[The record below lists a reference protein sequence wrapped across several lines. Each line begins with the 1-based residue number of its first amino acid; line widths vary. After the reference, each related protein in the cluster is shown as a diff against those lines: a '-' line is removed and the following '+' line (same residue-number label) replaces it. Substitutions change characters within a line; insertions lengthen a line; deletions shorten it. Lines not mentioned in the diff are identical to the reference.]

1 MARIDNLLKLVTE
14 RRFNEIEDLWTDMIT
29 DDSIKL
35 DEYLSITDAVYGTGD
50 SARAVLLLE
59 LLSEYLEAEKQY
71 EKAIKIQKKLLRYQ
85 PESNQIRNKLIS
97 LYRKQY
103 KNSVN
108 IEEYLQYSGLSG
120 SGPIMK
126 AIQNFEDYVCYDVG
140 ISFYFER
147 YGMGKVVAV
156 IPGKREIVV
165 DFEKK
170 KQHFLTIDVA
180 KGLLTPITEDHF
192 LYAKYEDS
200 EKLRSLILDRPVDVV
215 LMILR
220 SFPEPMSATRIKEY
234 LRDIVGEAQLGK
246 FWERVRKQLE
256 KHDNIRAVGKTSK
269 TYSYV
274 DSVADKESQAIE
286 AFHQAKLREKYEL
299 AAEYA
304 NKMPRVF
311 EKLTPHLI
319 QMSRLAQT
327 DHPGIAF
334 EILTLFREK
343 NIETQLSYSIEDL
356 LGKNTPENII
366 KDITNPQN
374 GARFLSYI
382 KDKHPDTWPDTAST
396 ILLATNDFKI
406 MDAVSELLNDMP
418 DKLEDLHL
426 RILAMPKI
434 HQKQFHWMLKKIESG
449 PLSHY
454 FRPDLI
460 PRFIDS
466 PAYVQGI
473 KATMKK
479 ILALKN
485 FDDLIAR
492 ANSGDAQRI
501 QESIKNSVVFN
512 DHEKSGY
519 LRILEHYFP
528 TLAEEKT
535 DIIYSTQ
542 TALVR
547 KKKELERLLTVEIPE
562 NKKEISRAR
571 EFGDL
576 SENFEYKS
584 AKEKQDQLYA
594 KVKHI
599 EAELVKVRVIDPVL
613 INADAAGVGTEITLQ
628 STKDGSTIVY
638 TILGRWDTDLS
649 NNVLSNEAP
658 LAQNLLGKKIK
669 DIVNIKDIEY
679 RILAIKPAIQ

>member
-1 MARIDNLLKLVTE
+1 MAGIDDLLKLVAE
-14 RRFNEIEDLWTDMIT
+14 RRFDEIEDLWTDIIT
-29 DDSIKL
+29 DDSIEL
-35 DEYLSITDAVYGTGD
+35 DEYLSVTDAVHGTGD
-50 SARAVLLLE
+50 SARAALLLE
-59 LLSEYLEAEKQY
+59 LVSDYLEAEKQH
-71 EKAIKIQKKLLRYQ
+71 EKAIKIQKKMLRYQ
-85 PESNQIRNKLIS
+85 PESSQIRNKLIS

-120 SGPIMK
+120 SAPIMK

-140 ISFYFER
+140 SSFYFER

-170 KQHFLTIDVA
+170 KQHFLTIDIA

-200 EKLRSLILDRPVDVV
+200 EKLKSLALERPVDLV

-220 SFPEPMSATRIKEY
+220 SFPEPMSASRIKEY
-234 LRDIVGEAQLGK
+234 LRDIINEAQLGK
-246 FWERVRKQLE
+246 FWERVRKHLE
-256 KHDNIRAVGKTSK
+256 KHDNIRVVGKTSK

-274 DSVADKESQAIE
+274 DSVADKESQAIA
-286 AFHQAKLREKYEL
+286 AFNRARLREKYEL
-299 AAEYA
+299 AEEYA

-319 QMSRLAQT
+319 EMSRLAQT
-327 DHPGIAF
+327 DHPGIAL
-334 EILTLFREK
+334 EILMLFKEK
-343 NIETQLSYSIEDL
+343 NIETQLSYSIGDL
-356 LGKNTPENII
+356 LGKHTLENII

-382 KDKHPDTWPDTAST
+382 KDKYPDTWPDTAST
-396 ILLATNDFKI
+396 ILLVTKDFKI
-406 MDAVSELLNDMP
+406 MDAVSELLNDAP
-418 DKLEDLHL
+418 DILEDLHR
-426 RILAMPKI
+426 RILAMPKV

-449 PLSHY
+449 ALNHY
-454 FRPDLI
+454 FRPDLL
-460 PRFIDS
+460 PRFINS
-466 PAYVQGI
+466 PSYVEGV

-479 ILALKN
+479 ILTLKN
-485 FDDLIAR
+485 FDDVIAR
-492 ANSGDAQRI
+492 ANSTDAQRI
-501 QESIKNSVVFN
+501 HESIKNSVVFN

-528 TLAEEKT
+528 ALAEDKT

-542 TALVR
+542 TALTR
-547 KKKELERLLTVEIPE
+547 KKKELEHILTVEIPE

-594 KVKHI
+594 KVKNI
-599 EAELVKVRVIDPVL
+599 EEELARVRVIDPVS
-613 INADAAGVGTEITLQ
+613 INTATTGVGTEITLQ
-628 STKDGSTIVY
+628 NTKDGSTLVF

-658 LAQNLLGKKIK
+658 LAQNLLGKKIE
-669 DIVNIKDIEY
+669 DVVNIKNTEY
-679 RILAIKPAIQ
+679 RILEIKPAIH